1 LSNPRSDEHTCTV
14 EAQTCS
20 LIAETPDVEVFAI
33 TNASLGFSRDVPS
46 NKNYRLSKSR
56 YYMPMNTT
64 QCCEKNPHRTP
75 KSRNQIKNKKI
86 NFKNNNPT
94 KRLNIKHNSEKK
106 ETT

>member
-20 LIAETPDVEVFAI
+20 LIAETPDVEVLAI

-46 NKNYRLSKSR
+46 NKNYRLSKSQ

-64 QCCEKNPHRTP
+64 QLRK
-75 KSRNQIKNKKI
+75 QIKNKKI
-86 NFKNNNPT
+86 NVKNNNPT
-94 KRLNIKHNSEKK
+94 KRLNVKNNSEKK
-106 ETT
+106 ETK